1 MNYVSVEDINIKD
14 EDFDVVDDSIHD
26 KEISANIIDN
36 ISLKD
41 QDEFENHENKPL
53 KIQEI
58 TEKKSK
64 PHGCSQCDKR
74 FRKKSNLLGHIRRI
88 HEGKMKQKI
97 FNCSICSSTFTRNM
111 SLTNHMTNIHNID
124 YECSVCNVSFKTSA
138 KLKRHLKLT
147 HNVRKSFEC
156 PTCNAT
162 FSVRNSLKTH
172 IARVHEKRKP
182 HLCPECGKS
191 FGKANNLKI
200 HVEAIHEKKEFECTK
215 CDEVYKT
222 LYLYKA
228 HMAFK
233 HEGEEMHKCPMCDAE
248 LKSKQ
253 ILRTHIAFV
262 HEGKAC
268 ERMSWD
274 QSKIYIYIFVFH
286 NQIQN

>member
-138 KLKRHLKLT
+138 KLKRHLKLM

-191 FGKANNLKI
+191 FGKANMVLCLHLGKI
-200 HVEAIHEKKEFECTK
+200 RLHQTRIPQVSI
-215 CDEVYKT
+215 
-222 LYLYKA
+222 
-228 HMAFK
+228 
-233 HEGEEMHKCPMCDAE
+233 CPN
-248 LKSKQ
+248 K
-253 ILRTHIAFV
+253 
-262 HEGKAC
+262 
-268 ERMSWD
+268 
-274 QSKIYIYIFVFH
+274 QSKLSPAKPLPVTDHHLFRPMLFRPTLQVDQL
-286 NQIQN
+286 QIIGICQLQMCQLVQLLPI